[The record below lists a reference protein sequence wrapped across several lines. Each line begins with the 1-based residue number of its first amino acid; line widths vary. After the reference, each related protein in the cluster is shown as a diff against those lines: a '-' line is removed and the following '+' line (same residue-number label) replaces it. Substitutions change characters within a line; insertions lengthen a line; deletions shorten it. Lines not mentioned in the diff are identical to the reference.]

1 MVVRVATGINKGK
14 LWITGTG
21 PTNGCWI
28 GTYEADH
35 TVALLNLV
43 RPGMIAY
50 DVGANAGYYTL
61 ALSSLVGDTGH
72 VYSFE
77 PEARNADALRRHI
90 QLNRLRNVTLVQ
102 VAANDRSG
110 MVGFQGTS
118 ATGSISSHDEYKVP
132 CISLDEFVAAGNPS
146 PSFIKMDIEGAERAA
161 LVGSASILSRGD
173 VTWLMATHSE
183 KLRNQCRALMVDYG
197 YRFGGLDGR
206 GDPGEAA
213 DFVAIPRRS

>member
-1 MVVRVATGINKGK
+1 MSLASRASNISPHSLAGRLIRFPLTLVPRNMVVRVATGINKGK

-110 MVGFQGTS
+110 MVGFQG
-118 ATGSISSHDEYKVP
+118 
-132 CISLDEFVAAGNPS
+132 
-146 PSFIKMDIEGAERAA
+146 
-161 LVGSASILSRGD
+161 
-173 VTWLMATHSE
+173 
-183 KLRNQCRALMVDYG
+183 
-197 YRFGGLDGR
+197 
-206 GDPGEAA
+206 
-213 DFVAIPRRS
+213 